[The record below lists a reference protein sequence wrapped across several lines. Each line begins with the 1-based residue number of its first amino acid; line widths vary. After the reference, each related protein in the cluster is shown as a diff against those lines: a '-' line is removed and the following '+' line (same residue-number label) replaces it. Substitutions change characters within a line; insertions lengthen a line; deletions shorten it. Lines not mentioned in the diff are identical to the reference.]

1 MIHPKNGYMCI
12 HCGFEFAS
20 SPQDCPL
27 CNGQWQGWEL
37 LFAPHALDDLRAQ
50 VMSWIGQLPF
60 PSVVEWI
67 ASPNGLRVRLYLP
80 PHVAEGVVQVWAA
93 MTGQH
98 SRWRKLGTV
107 DLRGAGYALHPSNRL
122 PSLIASAKDSDPM
135 LAIGSRLIS
144 AAREG
149 QEASLRLWL
158 LGNEGQL
165 QEKLRELSSY
175 SYGTEGG
182 VENKTP
188 NSWGLHLDFLRAGL
202 FTGIITA
209 GISGGILFAG
219 WFNPLPISLIVIAGC
234 AICIASAW
242 GIRSWLEWRSI
253 PKEILEKRIQE
264 PLLKIAMTLST
275 PMDLPLMAG

>member
-1 MIHPKNGYMCI
+1 MICI

-37 LFAPHALDDLRAQ
+37 MFAPHALDDLRAQ

-67 ASPNGLRVRLYLP
+67 ASPKGLRVRLYLP

-98 SRWRKLGTV
+98 SRWRKLGPV
-107 DLRGAGYALHPSNRL
+107 DLRGSGYALHLSNRL

-175 SYGTEGG
+175 SYGTEGC
-182 VENKTP
+182 
-188 NSWGLHLDFLRAGL
+188 L
-202 FTGIITA
+202 
-209 GISGGILFAG
+209 
-219 WFNPLPISLIVIAGC
+219 LIHI
-234 AICIASAW
+234 
-242 GIRSWLEWRSI
+242 
-253 PKEILEKRIQE
+253 
-264 PLLKIAMTLST
+264 
-275 PMDLPLMAG
+275 